1 MDGFH
6 YKLALVR
13 LYLYQ
18 MLGPLFG
25 SPQRSASLGCAY
37 DWRPTVTATGD
48 WANLS
53 HRKMNNANKPQVY
66 WELWPQHGPAYFLDA
81 KGKTHGLP
89 DSSGAGANKNRTMP
103 LLSIM
108 CDLSD
113 LILISSSPQT
123 KHRAAV
129 SGTLLE
135 PFFFFYIPAN
145 LEWVTRQGKQNRS
158 AFELKPWSCS
168 DQWHELKKQSQGKSP
183 QAVQ

>member
-1 MDGFH
+1 
-6 YKLALVR
+6 
-13 LYLYQ
+13 

-53 HRKMNNANKPQVY
+53 SRKMNNANKPQVY
-66 WELWPQHGPAYFLDA
+66 WELWPKHGPVHFLDA

-108 CDLSD
+108 CDLLD

-123 KHRAAV
+123 RCQQHSAWAFIP
-129 SGTLLE
+129 LLY
-135 PFFFFYIPAN
+135 P
-145 LEWVTRQGKQNRS
+145 S
-158 AFELKPWSCS
+158 KPWMGNTVFRSRNALPSNWNLGVVQINGMSWKNKVKANHYRLCS
-168 DQWHELKKQSQGKSP
+168 SFNVKYFLKHCH
-183 QAVQ
+183 